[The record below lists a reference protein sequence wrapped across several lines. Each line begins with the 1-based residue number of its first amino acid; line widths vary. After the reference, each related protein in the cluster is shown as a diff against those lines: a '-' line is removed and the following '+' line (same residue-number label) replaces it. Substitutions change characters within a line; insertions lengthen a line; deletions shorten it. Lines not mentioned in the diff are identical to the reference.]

1 MYNGNE
7 NLINDGE
14 YLQYTMLD
22 FWKWAYS
29 NLSHNMLRGKF
40 AEFIVKSA
48 LDKSG
53 YTLNPEV
60 IMGIEPF
67 DLNGPRLPFGNRNAR
82 LEVKSA
88 AYLQSW
94 DIRHPEKGLDS
105 INPTFSIAPAKLPD
119 KDGDF
124 NKDAP
129 RQRNN
134 DVYIFSLYT
143 AKSRR
148 CNILDLSWWEFYII
162 PTFVLDENPELAER
176 KTISLKKIKQLNIQ
190 PTAFQD
196 LCEEIVTA
204 CNSIPEKYCNKPLI
218 FTPPPKNR

>member
-14 YLQYTMLD
+14 YLQYSMLD

-48 LDKSG
+48 LDQNG
-53 YTLNPEV
+53 YCLNPEV
-60 IMGIEPF
+60 QMGIEPF
-67 DLNGPRLPFGNRNAR
+67 DLNGPMLPFGNRQAR
-82 LEVKSA
+82 LEVKCS
-88 AYLQSW
+88 AYLQAW
-94 DIRHPEKGLDS
+94 EIRHPEKGLEA

-124 NKDAP
+124 NDAAP

-134 DVYIFSLYT
+134 DVYIFSIYT

-148 CNILDLSWWEFYII
+148 CNVLDLSWWEFYVI
-162 PTFVLDENPELAER
+162 PTFILDSNPELKER
-176 KTISLKKIKQLNIQ
+176 KTISLKKSSSL
-190 PTAFQD
+190 A
-196 LCEEIVTA
+196 
-204 CNSIPEKYCNKPLI
+204 
-218 FTPPPKNR
+218 